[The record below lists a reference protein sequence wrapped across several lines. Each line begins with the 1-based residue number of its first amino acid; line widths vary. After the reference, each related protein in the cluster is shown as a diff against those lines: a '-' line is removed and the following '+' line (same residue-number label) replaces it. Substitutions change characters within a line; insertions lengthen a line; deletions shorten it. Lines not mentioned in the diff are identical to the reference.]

1 VFGSKE
7 ILEAVEL
14 LSNEKAIGKEEVF
27 SAVEAGLAAAR
38 RRLLAEDVEIRVAI
52 DRHTGE
58 QEYFRQWE
66 VLEDDA
72 EDIEAPARQLRL
84 AEARRIDPGAAL
96 GGVVERP
103 IDGMDLGHIGAYTAK
118 HVINQK
124 VREAERAL
132 IRERYQGRIGELL
145 SGVVKRVDRNGV
157 YVDLG
162 GGVEG
167 FVPREQ
173 MIPREPIRPQDRV
186 KGLLYEVATEARGPQ
201 LRLTRTSSEF
211 LVALFNVEVPEVGQ
225 GLIEILGA
233 ARDPGVRAKIAVR
246 SKEPRIDPVGACVG
260 MRGSRVQAVTNE
272 IVGERV
278 DIILWDENPAQFV
291 VNAMSPADVVQIMVD
306 EDNQRMDIAVSESMV
321 SQAIGRGGQNIRL
334 ASRLTGWELNAMTP
348 AEIESKI
355 ESENLQ
361 LTEMFREQLSVGK
374 DVAQVLVDEGITD
387 LEGIAYSPVGELY
400 AIEEFDEP
408 LVDQLRARARDVLL
422 MNALSREEEMEQVAP
437 AEDLFEVEGMTRP
450 LAFALAAQGVSNRED
465 LAWEEADY
473 LAEHIEGLTEA
484 AAGELIM
491 AARAPWFDEQA
502 SGEQAA
508 APGQHD

>member
-1 VFGSKE
+1 MFGSKE

-14 LSNEKAIGKEEVF
+14 LSNEKAIGKEIVF

-52 DRHTGE
+52 DRSTGE

-66 VLEDDA
+66 VMEDDA
-72 EDIEAPARQLRL
+72 GEIEAPTRQLRL
-84 AEARRIDPGAAL
+84 AEAQRINPEAVA

-132 IRERYQGRIGELL
+132 IRERYQDRIGELL

-157 YVDLG
+157 YVDMG

-173 MIPREPIRPQDRV
+173 MIPREPLRPQDRV
-186 KGLLYEVATEARGPQ
+186 KGLLYEVATETRGPQ
-201 LRLTRTSSEF
+201 LKLTRTSSEF
-211 LVALFNVEVPEVGQ
+211 LMALFNVEVPEVGQ

-233 ARDPGVRAKIAVR
+233 ARDPGARAKIAVR
-246 SKEPRIDPVGACVG
+246 SREQRIDPVGACVG

-272 IVGERV
+272 IAGERV

-306 EDNQRMDIAVSESMV
+306 EDHRRMDIAVSESMV

-334 ASRLTGWELNAMTP
+334 ASKLTGWELNAMTP
-348 AEIESKI
+348 AEIESRI
-355 ESENLQ
+355 ERENRQ
-361 LTEMFREQLSVGK
+361 LIEMFREQLSVGE

-387 LEGIAYSPVGELY
+387 LEGIAYSPVAELY
-400 AIEEFDEP
+400 SIEEFDEP
-408 LVDQLRARARDVLL
+408 LVDQLRGRARDVLL
-422 MNALSREEEMEQVAP
+422 MNALTREEEMEQSAP
-437 AEDLFEVEGMTRP
+437 AEDLFEVDGMTR
-450 LAFALAAQGVSNRED
+450 ALAYSLASQGVSTRED

-473 LAEHIEGLTEA
+473 LAEHIEELNEEA
-484 AAGELIM
+484 AGKLIM
-491 AARAPWFDEQA
+491 AARAPWFAEQEA
-502 SGEQAA
+502 GQEAAQGE
-508 APGQHD
+508 HD

>member
-1 VFGSKE
+1 MFGSKE

-14 LSNEKAIGKEEVF
+14 LSNEKAIGKDVVF

-66 VLEDDA
+66 VMED
-72 EDIEAPARQLRL
+72 ESEEIEAPTRQLRL
-84 AEARRIDPGAAL
+84 AEARQIDPEAEP
-96 GGVVERP
+96 GGVVEKP
-103 IDGMDLGHIGAYTAK
+103 MDGMDLGHIGAYTAK

-167 FVPREQ
+167 FVPREH

-186 KGLLYEVATEARGPQ
+186 KGLLYEVATETRGPQ
-201 LRLTRTSSEF
+201 LKLTRTSPEF
-211 LVALFNVEVPEVGQ
+211 LMALFRVEVPEVGQ
-225 GLIEILGA
+225 DLIEILGA
-233 ARDPGVRAKIAVR
+233 ARDPGARAKIAVR
-246 SKEPRIDPVGACVG
+246 SREPRIDPVGACVG

-272 IVGERV
+272 IAGERV

-306 EDNQRMDIAVSESMV
+306 EDHRRMDIAVSESMV

-348 AEIESKI
+348 TEIESKI
-355 ESENLQ
+355 EGENRQ
-361 LTEMFREQLSVGK
+361 LIEMFREQLSVGE

-387 LEGIAYSPVGELY
+387 LEGIAYSPVAELY
-400 AIEEFDEP
+400 AIEEFDEQ
-408 LVDQLRARARDVLL
+408 LVDQLRGRARDVLL
-422 MNALSREEEMEQVAP
+422 MDALSREEEMEQAAP
-437 AEDLFEVEGMTRP
+437 ADDLFEVEGMTR
-450 LAFALAAQGVSNRED
+450 ALAYLLAGQGVSTRED

-473 LAEHIEGLTEA
+473 LAEHIEDLTEEF
-484 AAGELIM
+484 AGQLIM
-491 AARAPWFDEQA
+491 AARAPWFAEQ
-502 SGEQAA
+502 EQQEEAQA
-508 APGQHD
+508 END

>member
-1 VFGSKE
+1 MFGSKE

-14 LSNEKAIGKEEVF
+14 LSNEKAINKDVVF

-66 VLEDDA
+66 VMEEDA
-72 EDIEAPARQLRL
+72 EDIEAPTRQLRL
-84 AEARRIDPGAAL
+84 SEAQRIDPEAEP
-96 GGVVERP
+96 GGVVEKP

-132 IRERYQGRIGELL
+132 IQERYQGRIGELL

-167 FVPREQ
+167 FVPREH

-186 KGLLYEVATEARGPQ
+186 KGLLYEVATETRGPQ
-201 LRLTRTSSEF
+201 LKLTRTSPEF
-211 LVALFNVEVPEVGQ
+211 LMALFNVEVPEVGQ

-233 ARDPGVRAKIAVR
+233 ARDPGARAKIAVR
-246 SKEPRIDPVGACVG
+246 SREPRIDPVGACVG

-272 IVGERV
+272 IAGERV

-306 EDNQRMDIAVSESMV
+306 EDHRRMDIAVSESMV

-355 ESENLQ
+355 EGENRQ
-361 LTEMFREQLSVGK
+361 LIEMFREQLSVGE

-387 LEGIAYSPVGELY
+387 LEGIAYSPVSELY
-400 AIEEFDEP
+400 AIEEFDEQ
-408 LVDQLRARARDVLL
+408 LVDQLRGRARDVLL
-422 MNALSREEEMEQVAP
+422 MDALSREEEMEQATP
-437 AEDLFEVEGMTRP
+437 ADDLFEVEGMTR
-450 LAFALAAQGVSNRED
+450 ALAYSLASQGVSTRED

-473 LAEHIEGLTEA
+473 LAEHVEDLSEET
-484 AAGELIM
+484 AGQLIM
-491 AARAPWFDEQA
+491 AARAPWFAEQEEA
-502 SGEQAA
+502 QEEAQAEN
-508 APGQHD
+508 D